1 MPKSGPDR
9 EVTDERVLLEFILTA
24 DPALFASEVAEN
36 LPVSRQRVTTLL
48 DNMEEDEG
56 WVTSKHASG
65 RRLWWISSTGRKQAA
80 EELRKRLD

>member
-1 MPKSGPDR
+1 MPTSGPDR

-24 DPALFASEVAEN
+24 DPAMFASEVADN

-48 DNMEEDEG
+48 DDMENDDG

-65 RRLWWISSTGRKQAA
+65 RRLWWLTPTGRKQAA
-80 EELRKRLD
+80 EELRMRLD